1 VPTVLRDVSDYIPLG
16 AAVEAIQDS
25 MRGPFPPV
33 SGSAPRLA
41 LTGYAVLFGFL
52 AMRFFRWE

>member
-1 VPTVLRDVSDYIPLG
+1 
-16 AAVEAIQDS
+16 
-25 MRGPFPPV
+25 MRGSFPPA
-33 SGSAPRLA
+33 APLLV